1 MDMPVWILPVVL
13 VAIAVAAPRYG
24 VDSRLPAPGELAAPR
39 SRHRVRDDVAAL
51 FRAVRQAVHTLRPRV

>member
-13 VAIAVAAPRYG
+13 LAIAVAAPRYG

-39 SRHRVRDDVAAL
+39 SHHRVRDDVAAL
-51 FRAVRQAVHTLRPRV
+51 FRVARQSVHFNWPRA